1 MIKIECVWC
10 NTKTEFNRFIRLNDD
25 RSYVINYLEVHNKIM
40 KADPHGRPPTNRMI
54 GLHIHNQIKMYSS
67 KLEKFENHP
76 QTIIYLIKNLNK
88 DTAIGLKKTLE
99 SLIEG
104 HEILMNLTII
114 NRDDLP
120 RKGVL
125 SLFESV
131 KFIDK

>member
-99 SLIEG
+99 LLIEG
-104 HEILMNLTII
+104 HAINDTPQII
-114 NRDDLP
+114 
-120 RKGVL
+120 
-125 SLFESV
+125 S
-131 KFIDK
+131 